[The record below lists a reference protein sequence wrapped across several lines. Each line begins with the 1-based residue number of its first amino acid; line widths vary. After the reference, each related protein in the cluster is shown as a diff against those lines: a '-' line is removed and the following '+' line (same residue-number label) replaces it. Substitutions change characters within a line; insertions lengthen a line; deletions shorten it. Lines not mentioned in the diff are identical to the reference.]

1 MAVKTENKE
10 KKTFMF
16 ALHKHVIVTSTE
28 RHRVVINAERASL
41 FEPSLLLDLRFLSVP
56 LLWEA
61 LVSQVMT
68 GDNPNHLEKKENNLM
83 LKTYTQTRLKLKGS
97 EPVWPNPQMLS

>member
-1 MAVKTENKE
+1 MKTENKE
-10 KKTFMF
+10 KKIFMF
-16 ALHKHVIVTSTE
+16 ALHKHVIITSTE
-28 RHRVVINAERASL
+28 RHRVIINTERASL

-68 GDNPNHLEKKENNLM
+68 SDNPNHLRKKKKKKTLLVANN
-83 LKTYTQTRLKLKGS
+83 TES
-97 EPVWPNPQMLS
+97 FDA